1 MMKSEVLR
9 TIDKIEVRKV
19 KPEFIGLSQEE
30 LDQFNP
36 MDILDMSDDGLILK
50 TNNNPSIIQRLKMWL
65 GLYKCAGDAMM
76 NYGLQQLAISIHDT
90 YSHISAGTSSSTPDD
105 YTLNNL
111 VSPVLVRVSVTKGYK
126 TTYITDDTAT
136 FIGIFTPDGTYTIVE
151 TGLHT
156 ALTDGHMGARQ
167 TTCNIPTT
175 LGVPFGIL
183 WEICIA
189 RG

>member
-1 MMKSEVLR
+1 MRLEMMR
-9 TIDKIEVRKV
+9 TIDRIEVRKV

-30 LDQFNP
+30 LSTFDP
-36 MDILDMSDDGLILK
+36 MDILDMSDDGLILE
-50 TNNNPSIIQRLKMWL
+50 TNNHPSIIQRLKMWL

-76 NYGLQQLAISIHDT
+76 NYGLQQLAISIHDS
-90 YSHISAGTSSSTPDD
+90 YGYISAGTSSSTPDD

-111 VSPVLVRVSVTKGYK
+111 VSPVLVRVAATKGYK
-126 TTYITDDTAT
+126 TTFITDDTAT

-156 ALTDGHMGARQ
+156 LITGGYMGARQ

-175 LGVPFGIL
+175 SGIPFGIL
-183 WEICIA
+183 WEVCIA